1 MVLDDV
7 FLDGQEVSVVVRT
20 VASKIDKVVTE
31 MTIELDTQPVM
42 ISSVVI
48 DEKLRGHLWMEEG
61 AKNGVLLSF
70 D

>member
-7 FLDGQEVSVVVRT
+7 LLDGQEVSVVVRT

-48 DEKLRGHLWMEEG
+48 DEKLRGHFGVEEG